1 MSTIEQN
8 SILYVCHE
16 CDALQN
22 VSAIK
27 PGKTAVCVCCNN
39 ILFKNPVNGID
50 KPLALVIATMIL
62 FLIANIYPI
71 MILNIAGIERS
82 ATLTDSALIFIELG
96 SPELAAVV
104 WVPSVFIPG
113 FIIFSLLYV
122 LLSIRLNLRLRY
134 TKSLLVWVS
143 RLLPWGMMDVFLL
156 GVLVALVKLVAL
168 ADILLGTGFYALVI
182 LIFAYAAATSSLEPH
197 ILWEHL
203 ATGDNHVE

>member
-1 MSTIEQN
+1 MNTIEQN
-8 SILYVCHE
+8 SNLYVCHE
-16 CDALQN
+16 CDALQD

-27 PGKTAVCVCCNN
+27 PGKTAVCVCCDST
-39 ILFKNPVNGID
+39 LFKNPVNAID
-50 KPLALVIATMIL
+50 KPLALVIASMIL

-71 MILNIAGIERS
+71 MTLNIAGIERS

-113 FIIFSLLYV
+113 FILFSLLYV
-122 LLSIRLNLRLRY
+122 LLSIRLNLRLCY

-168 ADILLGTGFYALVI
+168 ADILLGTGFYALVM
-182 LIFAYAAATSSLEPH
+182 LIFSYAATCSTLEPH
-197 ILWEHL
+197 ILWQHL
-203 ATGDNHVE
+203 ATEDNHVQ